1 VFFILFEKNGRFGK
15 TIAMEKIQIEVNEA
29 AEKTYSMLSAEGKKQ
44 LGLAVSV
51 LLKKIEN
58 EKSASEYQIF
68 LDRLSDVAVGSGLT
82 ERLLQE
88 LLESND

>member
-1 VFFILFEKNGRFGK
+1 
-15 TIAMEKIQIEVNEA
+15 MEKIQIGVNEA

-58 EKSASEYQIF
+58 EKSLSEYQIF
-68 LDRLSDVAVGSGLT
+68 LDNLSEKAVGSGLT
-82 ERLLQE
+82 ETLLQE
-88 LLESND
+88 LLDRND

>member
-1 VFFILFEKNGRFGK
+1 
-15 TIAMEKIQIEVNEA
+15 MEKIQIEVNEA

-58 EKSASEYQIF
+58 EKSMSEYQIF
-68 LDRLSDVAVGSGLT
+68 LDNLSEKAVGSGLT
-82 ERLLQE
+82 ETLLQE
-88 LLESND
+88 LLDRND